1 MPKLKLWK
9 YKQHTLAQL
18 LAIRIKL
25 YQESIEWATKVTE
38 VHNERMNRGEYE
50 DAKANQ
56 AFIQRQQKRHHGR
69 IS

>member
-9 YKQHTLAQL
+9 YKQPTLAQL

-38 VHNERMNRGEYE
+38 VHNKQMNRGEYE

-56 AFIQRQQKRHHGR
+56 AFIQR
-69 IS
+69 